1 VVALASAGLLL
12 VAIAAIATYN
22 GRPSE
27 LVNES
32 EEYLQVPRRLRNL
45 AADHDDR
52 DGLAQV
58 MNEGHMQ
65 EVREVKIAK
74 AKEEAAAAAA
84 KRAGRMGLAY
94 KAPERAGR
102 SEEARKEFAE
112 EEHAKELNA
121 VDAKMILSTKNMV
134 PWVQWPK
141 SDDQFYDPAR
151 KQSLLQVPHRFR
163 ISFLFSSLLSLGEVC
178 VDALIGA
185 PISRCTACTCTVGR
199 DIKLVGFAAGAFIL
213 YTQQ

>member
-22 GRPSE
+22 GRPRE
-27 LVNES
+27 LLNES

-151 KQSLLQVPHRFR
+151 KQSLLQVPHRFP
-163 ISFLFSSLLSLGEVC
+163 ISFLQWQ
-178 VDALIGA
+178 
-185 PISRCTACTCTVGR
+185 RHTCSGR
-199 DIKLVGFAAGAFIL
+199 DMKLVGFAAGAFIL
-213 YTQQ
+213 YTQL